1 MLSARERERYGRQ
14 TLLAELGERGQ
25 GRLKHARVAVAGIG
39 GLGSA
44 ISLYLTAAGVG
55 SLRIIDRDKVS
66 LSDLNRQVIYTS
78 EDVGRSKVDAARERL
93 KALNPEA
100 DIEAV
105 GEEITSGNIRGLVD
119 GCDLI
124 VDGLDTLLTRFVL
137 NHASVQLGTPLFHGA
152 VYGFEGRVMT
162 VMPGK
167 TPCLRCLY
175 SDTVPGDET
184 PVLGTTPA
192 VIGCIQA
199 TEVIKYV
206 IGSGDL
212 LLNRLLI
219 YDGLGSSF
227 REVKVERDVDCVECR
242 HLSGQEV
249 DSKK

>member
-1 MLSARERERYGRQ
+1 MLSAQARERYGRQ
-14 TLLAELGERGQ
+14 LSLAEIGEDGQ
-25 GRLKHARVAVAGIG
+25 ERLKRSRVAVAGVG
-39 GLGSA
+39 GLGSV

-55 SLRIIDRDKVS
+55 SVRIIDHDKVS

-78 EDVGRSKVDAARERL
+78 EDVGRSKVDTAREHL
-93 KALNPEA
+93 KALNPEV
-100 DIEAV
+100 DVEAI
-105 GEEITSGNIRGLVD
+105 GKEITPGNIIGLVD

-124 VDGLDTLLTRFVL
+124 VDGMDSLLTRFVL
-137 NHASVQLGTPLFHGA
+137 NHASVQMGIPLVHGA

-162 VMPGK
+162 VIPGR

-175 SDTVPGDET
+175 SDTMPAVET

-199 TEVIKYV
+199 TEALKHI
-206 IGSGDL
+206 IGAGDL

-227 REVKVERDVDCVECR
+227 REVAVERDADCEECR
-242 HLSGQEV
+242 HLSIGGV
-249 DSKK
+249 NSTG